1 MSEIQKIADEYVEN
15 YCSAEDDILFDLTRE
30 TALTQLHH
38 RMLSGRYQGNL
49 LAMLVKISGAEKI
62 LEIGTYAGYS
72 AICMA
77 RALPQ
82 NGKLFTIEINDEIGW
97 LSQKYFDRAGLQSK
111 IEALTGD
118 AIDIIPSLNQE
129 FDLVFIDGD
138 KREYSAYYDLVFP
151 MLKTGGL
158 IIADNVLWDNKI
170 FGEVEPND
178 LMTKGIIEFNS
189 KIENDPRVEQII
201 LPVRDGLMLVRK
213 R

>member
-1 MSEIQKIADEYVEN
+1 MCEIQKIAEEFVEN
-15 YCSAEDDILFDLTRE
+15 YGSAEDEVLFDLTRE

-49 LAMLVKISGAEKI
+49 LAMLVKISGAAKI

-111 IEALTGD
+111 IEAITGD
-118 AIDIIPSLNQE
+118 AIDIIPSLSQE

-138 KREYSAYYDLVFP
+138 KREYSTYYDLVFP
-151 MLKTGGL
+151 LLKTGGL

-189 KIENDPRVEQII
+189 KIENDPHVERII

>member
-1 MSEIQKIADEYVEN
+1 MSEIQKIAEEFVEN
-15 YCSAEDDILFDLTRE
+15 YGSDEDEILFDLTRE

-49 LAMLVKISGAEKI
+49 LAMLVKISGAAKI
-62 LEIGTYAGYS
+62 LEIGTFAGYS

-82 NGKLFTIEINDEIGW
+82 NGKLFTIEINDEINW

-118 AIDIIPSLNQE
+118 AIDIIPRLNQE

-138 KREYSAYYDLVFP
+138 KREYSTYYDLVFP
-151 MLKTGGL
+151 LLKTGGL

-178 LMTKGIIEFNS
+178 LMTKGIIDFNS
-189 KIENDPRVEQII
+189 KIESDPRVERII

>member
-1 MSEIQKIADEYVEN
+1 MSEIQKIAEEFVEN
-15 YCSAEDDILFDLTRE
+15 YGSDEDEILFDLTRE

-49 LAMLVKISGAEKI
+49 LAMLVKISGAAKI
-62 LEIGTYAGYS
+62 LEIGTFAGYS

-82 NGKLFTIEINDEIGW
+82 NGKLFTIEINDEINW

-118 AIDIIPSLNQE
+118 AIDIIPRLNQE

-138 KREYSAYYDLVFP
+138 KREYSTYYDLVFP
-151 MLKTGGL
+151 LLKTGGL

-189 KIENDPRVEQII
+189 KIESDPRVERII